1 MATYKM
7 DTMGNF
13 ILQSDDGRTSHNR
26 PKVLDQTFEIG
37 DGIDI
42 PATPNEAGRF
52 SQYFTTKE
60 DFNALNDFVR
70 SEIDIQHLEN
80 RVEGLESS
88 ARDLRAFDLDDFG
101 SRLDDVENTIQNVD
115 LDDISDKIDNLDV
128 DRLDNFEGKIEDL
141 GDRVESL
148 AEDMDAI
155 QRVIR
160 GVLTVL
166 RQVTDVIESDKKASE
181 ITEETARASQL

>member
-13 ILQSDDGRTSHNR
+13 ILQSNDS
-26 PKVLDQTFEIG
+26 PSSTFDLG

-70 SEIDIQHLEN
+70 SEIDIQYLEN
-80 RVEGLESS
+80 RVEGLE
-88 ARDLRAFDLDDFG
+88 ATAKELGAFDLDEFI
-101 SRLDDVENTIQNVD
+101 SRLDDIENTIQNVD
-115 LDDISDKIDNLDV
+115 LDDISDKIDNLDA

-141 GDRVESL
+141 GDRIESL

-166 RQVTDVIESDKKASE
+166 RQVTDVIESDKKAPE
-181 ITEETARASQL
+181 ITEETARAVQL

>member
-13 ILQSDDGRTSHNR
+13 ILQSNDS
-26 PKVLDQTFEIG
+26 PSSTFDLG

-101 SRLDDVENTIQNVD
+101 TRLDDIENTIQNVD
-115 LDDISDKIDNLDV
+115 LDDISDKIDNLDA

>member
-13 ILQSDDGRTSHNR
+13 ILQSEDS
-26 PKVLDQTFEIG
+26 PKTLDQTFDLG

-60 DFNALNDFVR
+60 DFNALNELVR
-70 SEIDIQHLEN
+70 SEIDIHHLEN
-80 RVEGLESS
+80 RVEGLEAS
-88 ARDLRAFDLDDFG
+88 ARELGAFDLDEYV
-101 SRLDDVENTIQNVD
+101 SRLEDVENTIHNVD
-115 LDDISDKIDNLDV
+115 LDDINDKIDNLDT

-141 GDRVESL
+141 VDRVESL

-166 RQVTDVIESDKKASE
+166 RQVTDVIETDKKASE
-181 ITEETARASQL
+181 ITEETARAVQI